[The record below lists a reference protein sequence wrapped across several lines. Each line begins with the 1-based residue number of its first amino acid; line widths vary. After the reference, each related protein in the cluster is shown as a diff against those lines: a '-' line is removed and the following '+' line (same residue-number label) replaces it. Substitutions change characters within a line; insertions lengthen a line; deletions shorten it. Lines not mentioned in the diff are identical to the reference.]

1 MNIKQFTA
9 PTSRDALR
17 KVKELL
23 GPDAVI
29 LSNRAVD
36 GGVEILAL
44 AGADIA
50 SLAPSGRQTLAP
62 LPIAPER
69 DAASPVPPVVRR
81 QRPERPERHQAGSL
95 AGALKAHPAVPAPAP
110 AATARAGNDVA
121 LMMSEIRTMRGV
133 LENQMAELAWETTAR
148 REPAK
153 SAVLRELLAAG
164 FSAGLARKII
174 EKMPVG
180 GTIASG
186 REWVHGVLERNLTTA
201 GPEDQML
208 DAGGVYALVGPTGV
222 GKTTT
227 VAKMAARYVM
237 RHGPGR
243 LALITTDGYRI
254 GGHEQLRIYG
264 KILGVMVHAVKDDG
278 ELAIALEELK
288 GKHMVLIDTAGVGQR
303 DQMVA
308 EQLAML
314 TAAGGD
320 LKRLLCLSATSTG
333 ETLSEVVRAYR
344 GTGLAGCIL
353 TKVDEAATLGAT
365 LDTVVRHKLPLY
377 YIASGQRVPED
388 LHIAN
393 RSYLVSRALRQQRD
407 HESFLLQDDEL
418 PLVMVPRT
426 NGDTRRGAGR

>member
-1 MNIKQFTA
+1 MNIKHFTA

-17 KVKELL
+17 KVRELL

-44 AGADIA
+44 AGEDIA
-50 SLAPSGRQTLAP
+50 SLAPPARPTLAP
-62 LPIAPER
+62 LPMAPER
-69 DAASPVPPVVRR
+69 EPASPVPPVVRR
-81 QRPERPERHQAGSL
+81 QRPERHQAGSL
-95 AGALKAHPAVPAPAP
+95 ASALKAHPAIPTPV
-110 AATARAGNDVA
+110 AAAVRAGNDVA

-174 EKMPVG
+174 DKMPVG

-186 REWVHGVLERNLTTA
+186 REWVHSVLERNLTTA

-264 KILGVMVHAVKDDG
+264 KILGVMVHTVKDDG

-393 RSYLVSRALRQQRD
+393 RGYLVSRALRQQRD

-426 NGDTRRGAGR
+426 NRDARPGAGR

>member
-44 AGADIA
+44 AGEDIA
-50 SLAPSGRQTLAP
+50 SLAPSPERTRLDP
-62 LPIAPER
+62 LPMANER
-69 DAASPVPPVVRR
+69 EPMVPVPPVVRR
-81 QRPERPERHQAGSL
+81 QRPERHQAGSL
-95 AGALKAHPAVPAPAP
+95 ASALKAHPAPVSPSAP
-110 AATARAGNDVA
+110 AAPPPRAGADVA

-164 FSAGLARKII
+164 FSAGLARRII
-174 EKMPVG
+174 EKMPIG
-180 GTIASG
+180 GTIAAG
-186 REWVHGVLERNLTTA
+186 REWVQGVLERNLTTA

-264 KILGVMVHAVKDDG
+264 KILGVMVHTVKDDG

-320 LKRLLCLSATSTG
+320 LKRLLCLSATCTG

-365 LDTVVRHKLPLY
+365 LDAVVRHKLPIY

-388 LHIAN
+388 LHVAN
-393 RSYLVSRALRQQRD
+393 RAYLVSRALRQQRD

-418 PLVMVPRT
+418 PLVMVPRV
-426 NGDTRRGAGR
+426 NGDTRVGAGR

>member
-1 MNIKQFTA
+1 MNIKHFTA

-44 AGADIA
+44 AGEDIA

-69 DAASPVPPVVRR
+69 EPASPVPPVVRR
-81 QRPERPERHQAGSL
+81 QRPERHQAGSL

-110 AATARAGNDVA
+110 AATAPAGNDVA

-174 EKMPVG
+174 DKMPVG

-186 REWVHGVLERNLTTA
+186 REWVHSVLERNLTTA

-254 GGHEQLRIYG
+254 GGHEQLRIY
-264 KILGVMVHAVKDDG
+264 A
-278 ELAIALEELK
+278 
-288 GKHMVLIDTAGVGQR
+288 R
-303 DQMVA
+303 F
-308 EQLAML
+308 
-314 TAAGGD
+314 
-320 LKRLLCLSATSTG
+320 SASWST
-333 ETLSEVVRAYR
+333 
-344 GTGLAGCIL
+344 
-353 TKVDEAATLGAT
+353 
-365 LDTVVRHKLPLY
+365 P
-377 YIASGQRVPED
+377 
-388 LHIAN
+388 
-393 RSYLVSRALRQQRD
+393 
-407 HESFLLQDDEL
+407 
-418 PLVMVPRT
+418 
-426 NGDTRRGAGR
+426 

>member
-1 MNIKQFTA
+1 MNIKHFTA

-17 KVKELL
+17 KVRELL

-44 AGADIA
+44 AGEDIA
-50 SLAPSGRQTLAP
+50 SLAPPARPTLAP
-62 LPIAPER
+62 LPMAPER
-69 DAASPVPPVVRR
+69 EPASPVPPVVRR
-81 QRPERPERHQAGSL
+81 QRPERHQAGSL
-95 AGALKAHPAVPAPAP
+95 ASALKAHPAVPAPAP

-174 EKMPVG
+174 DKMPVG

-186 REWVHGVLERNLTTA
+186 REWVHSVLERNLTTA

-264 KILGVMVHAVKDDG
+264 KILGVMVHTVKDDG

-393 RSYLVSRALRQQRD
+393 RGYLVSRALRQQRD
-407 HESFLLQDDEL
+407 HELFLLQDDEL

-426 NGDTRRGAGR
+426 NRDARPGAGR

>member
-1 MNIKQFTA
+1 MNIKQVTA

-44 AGADIA
+44 ASEDIA
-50 SLAPSGRQTLAP
+50 SLAPLGRPTLAP

-69 DAASPVPPVVRR
+69 ESAPVPVPPVMRR
-81 QRPERPERHQAGSL
+81 QRPDRHQADGL
-95 AGALKAHPAVPAPAP
+95 ASALNQRRAPAVPAPSP
-110 AATARAGNDVA
+110 ARTPNDVA

-164 FSAGLARKII
+164 FSAGLARKIV
-174 EKMPVG
+174 EKLPAG
-180 GTIASG
+180 GTLASA
-186 REWVHGVLERNLTTA
+186 REWVHAVLERNLTTA
-201 GPEDQML
+201 GPEENML
-208 DAGGVYALVGPTGV
+208 DAGGIYALVGPTGV

-227 VAKMAARYVM
+227 VAKLAARYVM

-264 KILGVMVHAVKDDG
+264 KILGVMVHSVKDDG

-320 LKRLLCLSATSTG
+320 LKRLVCLSATSTG
-333 ETLSEVVRAYR
+333 ETLSEVARAYR
-344 GTGLAGCIL
+344 GTGLAGCIV

-365 LDTVVRHKLPLY
+365 LDAVVRHKLPLY

-393 RSYLVSRALRQQRD
+393 PGYLVSRAMRPQREL
-407 HESFLLQDDEL
+407 ESFALNDDEL
-418 PLVMVPRT
+418 PLVMVPRMHAEP
-426 NGDTRRGAGR
+426 RPAAGR